1 MGNRRED
8 QEIRRHGEK
17 GEKGEGGG
25 REGGGERGEGKG
37 SWLPPCEVLQQSED
51 WRTDSIWLMDFL
63 FNSSNYSGAS

>member
-25 REGGGERGEGKG
+25 REGGGGREVKGRGAGFHLVK
-37 SWLPPCEVLQQSED
+37 
-51 WRTDSIWLMDFL
+51 F
-63 FNSSNYSGAS
+63 FNSQKTGGLIVSG